1 MNDIGLRALKLG
13 LIVTAGIGAAALL
26 SSGVRGLLVEVYL
39 LAIGAV
45 LLLALVRTTRAKVRS
60 DRSSAY
66 DTTAGRLHAHP
77 PDTGALVLTNDL
89 YLSMASEFHLHVR
102 LCPLLR
108 EIASYRLRAR
118 YGVDLT
124 AEPQRARDLV
134 GEPVWELIDPRRPK
148 PKDRLARGPSLV
160 YLREVIAALE
170 NL

>member
-26 SSGVRGLLVEVYL
+26 SSGMRLLLLEAYL

-45 LLLALVRTTRAKVRS
+45 LLLALVRITRAKVRS
-60 DRSSAY
+60 DRPSAY
-66 DTTAGRLHAHP
+66 DRPLGDSARPARHRPLALTDDLH
-77 PDTGALVLTNDL
+77 
-89 YLSMASEFHLHVR
+89 LSMASEFHLHVR

-134 GEPVWELIDPRRPK
+134 GEPC
-148 PKDRLARGPSLV
+148 G
-160 YLREVIAALE
+160 
-170 NL
+170 N

>member
-26 SSGVRGLLVEVYL
+26 SSGMRGLLVEAYL

-45 LLLALVRTTRAKVRS
+45 LLLALVRTIRAKVRS

-66 DTTAGRLHAHP
+66 DTTAGRLHVFP
-77 PDTGALVLTNDL
+77 PDTGALALTDDL
-89 YLSMASEFHLHVR
+89 HLSMASEFHLHVR

-108 EIASYRLRAR
+108 EIASYRLRVH

-124 AEPQRARDLV
+124 AEPLRARDLI

-148 PKDRLARGPSLV
+148 PKYGPARGPSLV
-160 YLREVIAALE
+160 CLREIIAALE